1 MCSDVVVVTSIGSQG
16 PAQMRLTK
24 NENMIR
30 ALAADRPDQPFGKAI
45 LPRRGCCGRLVPDA
59 HGAQSACDDGTI
71 DAIPIAD
78 EVFWGI
84 IPRKRLGHL
93 TRNPIRC
100 RVCSDIDPDEV
111 SAVEADDHEGVEQ
124 AKANGRNN
132 EQIHRGNVRRVVTQ
146 ERSPFLAWRSTAPDH
161 VLGDAG
167 LGHLKPELE
176 EFSVNAWRAPKR
188 IFDAYP
194 PDQRAGPPRSAAAL
208 PMIVTSSA
216 SSCENQPDA
225 NAQGSRDG

>member
-1 MCSDVVVVTSIGSQG
+1 MMWSRHSRRIAPISRSAKPFCQGEAGAVGLSRMPMARNRRVT
-16 PAQMRLTK
+16 
-24 NENMIR
+24 
-30 ALAADRPDQPFGKAI
+30 AAP
-45 LPRRGCCGRLVPDA
+45 
-59 HGAQSACDDGTI
+59 S

-93 TRNPIRC
+93 TRNPIRG

-146 ERSPFLAWRSTAPDH
+146 ERSPFLAWRSTALDH

-176 EFSVNAWRAPKR
+176 KFSVNAWRAPKR
-188 IFDAYP
+188 IFDAHP
-194 PDQRAGPPRSAAAL
+194 PDQRAQVPHDLRPPS
-208 PMIVTSSA
+208 
-216 SSCENQPDA
+216 Q
-225 NAQGSRDG
+225 

>member
-1 MCSDVVVVTSIGSQG
+1 MCCDVVVVTSIGWQG
-16 PAQMRLTK
+16 ALQMRLTK
-24 NENMIR
+24 MDDMIEG
-30 ALAADRPDQPFGKAI
+30 LAADRPHQPFGKAI
-45 LPRRGCCGRLVPDA
+45 LPRRGWCGRLVPDA

-100 RVCSDIDPDEV
+100 P
-111 SAVEADDHEGVEQ
+111 AVEADDHEGVEQ

-146 ERSPFLAWRSTAPDH
+146 ERSPFLAWRSTALDH
-161 VLGDAG
+161 VIGDAG

-188 IFDAYP
+188 IFD
-194 PDQRAGPPRSAAAL
+194 
-208 PMIVTSSA
+208 V
-216 SSCENQPDA
+216 
-225 NAQGSRDG
+225 

>member
-24 NENMIR
+24 NDDMIQ

-45 LPRRGCCGRLVPDA
+45 LPRRGWCGRLVPDA

-100 RVCSDIDPDEV
+100 RVGSDIDPDEV

-124 AKANGRNN
+124 AKPMVGTTNKSIAAMSSAWL
-132 EQIHRGNVRRVVTQ
+132 HRNVRHSWLGGPRRLTMYLATLDWATSNPSL
-146 ERSPFLAWRSTAPDH
+146 RSSP
-161 VLGDAG
+161 
-167 LGHLKPELE
+167 
-176 EFSVNAWRAPKR
+176 
-188 IFDAYP
+188 
-194 PDQRAGPPRSAAAL
+194 
-208 PMIVTSSA
+208 
-216 SSCENQPDA
+216 
-225 NAQGSRDG
+225 